1 MNEVGKLRAENL
13 IDLSKVSSLPYMS
26 EEDRISYLNSLEVK
40 LCGKEG
46 ALIRQIQKEEQYRAN
61 RAALK
66 RNLPTQFKKDK

>member
-1 MNEVGKLRAENL
+1 
-13 IDLSKVSSLPYMS
+13 MS